1 MINAIYIMEDLIMKR
16 GEKGKQ
22 HYSRRDFIKTT
33 VAGVGAGI
41 MAGVDAKDAR
51 ALNIPLMDHWDRE
64 ADVVVVGYGGAG
76 AVTAITAHDAGAKV
90 LVLEKAFIEGGG
102 STRMAGGQAAYI
114 DKKDAAAA
122 AEYLFT
128 GCLGT
133 TPMDVCRAWA
143 EEIAD
148 NDNWLTEMG
157 IGWTDMGIRP
167 GHKNSADFQNFPG
180 ADALKLLAVKG
191 GGPAF
196 YKAVNQHIRNRDIE
210 VLLGYPGTDL
220 IQNPA
225 TKEII
230 GVKAKQDGEEKN
242 INIKACK
249 AVVLCTGGFGF
260 NEEMKNNYL
269 SPHPI
274 KFVGWKYNTGDGI
287 KMAQGVGADLW
298 HMNVIASAG
307 QTIITPVSEIGWMY
321 AEAKGESYIWVNRY
335 GERFACESPSWFPHR
350 ASMGF
355 NIWDW
360 SDMQRDAGYPCI
372 PFYLIFDE
380 KTRLAGGVGRFSSQ
394 MGALSIPAALGG
406 ISEQWSEDNSREI
419 ALGWVKK
426 GDSIRD
432 LAAAIGGRID
442 PSLLEASVIR
452 WNGFCAMGRDED
464 FNRNEK
470 MAPLETP
477 PFYGIEMYPG
487 GFSTCGGPVKNGKAQ
502 VLDTKGMPIPRLYT
516 AGVLGSTAGHIYS
529 MAGHNWA
536 EFMAFGRIAGRN
548 AAAEKHWTYKN

>member
-1 MINAIYIMEDLIMKR
+1 MKLDR
-16 GEKGKQ
+16 KEKKKF
-22 HYSRRDFIKTT
+22 SRRDFIKTT
-33 VAGVGAGI
+33 TGGVGAGI
-41 MAGVDAKDAR
+41 LCGLGAENTLAST
-51 ALNIPLMDHWDRE
+51 LPLIDHWDRE
-64 ADVVVVGYGGAG
+64 ADVVVVGYGGGG

-90 LVLEKAFIEGGG
+90 LVLEKAPIEGGG

-114 DKKDAAAA
+114 DNNDAAAA

-133 TPMDVCRAWA
+133 TPMEVCRAWA
-143 EEIAD
+143 DEIAG
-148 NDNWLTEMG
+148 NDDWLTEMG

-167 GHKNSADFQNFPG
+167 GYRNPADFQNFPG

-196 YKAVNQHIRNRDIE
+196 YNAVDQHIRNRKIE
-210 VLLGYPGTDL
+210 VLLGCPATGL
-220 IQNPA
+220 IQSPA

-230 GVKAKQDGEEKN
+230 GVKAKRDGEEKD
-242 INIKACK
+242 INIKARK

-260 NEEMKNNYL
+260 NEKMKNNYL

-287 KMAQGVGADLW
+287 KMAQAVGADLW

-307 QTIITPVSEIGWMY
+307 ETIITPDSEIGWMY
-321 AEAKGESYIWVNRY
+321 PRAKGESFIWVNHY
-335 GERFACESPSWFPHR
+335 GDRFACESPSWFSHR

-360 SDMQRDAGYPCI
+360 SDTQRDARYPCI

-380 KTRLAGGVGRFSSQ
+380 KTRLAGGVGRFMSQ
-394 MGALSIPAALGG
+394 MGVLSIPEALGG
-406 ISEQWSEDNSREI
+406 ISRQWSNDNSREI

-426 GDSIRD
+426 GDTIRD
-432 LAAAIGGRID
+432 LATAIGGLVD
-442 PSLLEASVIR
+442 PSRLEASVSR
-452 WNGFCAMGRDED
+452 WNGFCAVGRDDD
-464 FNRNEK
+464 FGRSK
-470 MAPLETP
+470 KLSPLKNP

-487 GFSTCGGPVKNGKAQ
+487 GFSTCGGPVKNGKSQ
-502 VLDTKGMPIPRLYT
+502 VLDTRGMPIPRLYI

-529 MAGHNWA
+529 LAGHNWA
-536 EFMAFGRIAGRN
+536 EFLAFGRIAGRN
-548 AAAEKHWTYKN
+548 AAAETSRNDKNFKGGTL